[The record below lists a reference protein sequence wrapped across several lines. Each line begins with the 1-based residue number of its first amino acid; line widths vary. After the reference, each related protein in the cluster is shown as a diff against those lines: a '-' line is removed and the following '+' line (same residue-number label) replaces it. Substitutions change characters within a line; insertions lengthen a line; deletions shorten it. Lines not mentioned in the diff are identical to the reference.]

1 MNPIIAIKNLSYKIE
16 GKTILDSISFEINS
30 GDYISIIG
38 PNGAGK
44 STLLKCLMRINTSWT
59 GEFFLDGL
67 SLSRF
72 SQRELAKKISY
83 VPQTD
88 GRLFPFTVEEFV
100 LLGRYPYL
108 SPFTTISPPDREAVH
123 AALELTQTTEL
134 GQRRLDTL
142 SGGERQTVLIA
153 AALAQGAPILLLDE
167 PTTFLDPRHEIDIF
181 RLLKKINQKYQ
192 RTIITVTHNINQA
205 ALQGQRVIILKAGQ
219 VLFDGKSAQIMDNQI
234 LQQAYQKSFLFTHHP
249 ETKQLITVPEVN

>member
-1 MNPIIAIKNLSYKIE
+1 MNPIIEIKNLSFHIE
-16 GKTILDSISFEINS
+16 GRAILDSVSFQIQS

-44 STLLKCLMRINTSWT
+44 STLLKCLMRINTSWN
-59 GEFFLDGL
+59 GDIILNGQP
-67 SLSRF
+67 LSRF

-108 SPFTTISPPDREAVH
+108 SPFTTISPANREAVH

-181 RLLKKINQKYQ
+181 RLLKKINQQYH

-205 ALQGQRVIILKAGQ
+205 ALQGQRVLILKAGQ
-219 VLFDGKSAQIMDNQI
+219 ILFDGKSTEIMNNQI

-249 ETKQLITVPEVN
+249 ETNQLITVPEVN

>member
-1 MNPIIAIKNLSYKIE
+1 MEPIIDVKNLSF
-16 GKTILDSISFEINS
+16 TINDKPILNSVSIQIHS
-30 GDYISIIG
+30 GDYLSIIG

-59 GEFFLDGL
+59 GDIIINGQ
-67 SLSRF
+67 SVSRLT
-72 SQRELAKKISY
+72 QRELAKKISY

-88 GRLFPFTVEEFV
+88 GRSFHLTVQEFV

-108 SPFTTISPPDREAVH
+108 SPFTSISAADWEAVH
-123 AALELTQTTEL
+123 GALELTRSTPL
-134 GQRRLDTL
+134 AQRFMDTL

-167 PTTFLDPRHEIDIF
+167 PTTFLDPRHEADIF
-181 RLLKKINQKYQ
+181 RLLKKINQEHH
-192 RTIITVTHNINQA
+192 RTIIAVTHNINQA
-205 ALQGQRVIILKAGQ
+205 ALQGQRVMILKAGQ
-219 VLFDGKSAQIMDNQI
+219 ILFDGKSSEIMNNQI

-249 ETKQLITVPEVN
+249 ETNQLITVPEVN